1 VTGPELS
8 DVELVNAVRGG
19 DLAAYASLYA
29 AHVGAVQTVVRAQ
42 LHDPSV
48 AEDVVQ
54 DVFVRAL
61 ESLPRLDDAERFRA
75 WLLAIARHTAIDAR
89 RKLVRQRTV
98 SSSAGSDGESAE
110 ADVTGGVEPD
120 RLTELAELSELVWG
134 AVAGLSKRDATAMA
148 LVSLGFGIAD
158 VAVALGVSHGAAK
171 VAVHRARERARQALL
186 LEVMVRRQGP
196 HCPAFDPAAD
206 VVAMA
211 RHLRTCADC
220 RTAVRRAL

>member
-1 VTGPELS
+1 MTGAS

-19 DLAAYASLYA
+19 NLAAYASLYA
-29 AHVGAVQTVVRAQ
+29 MHVGAVQTVVRAQ
-42 LHDPSV
+42 VHDPGV

-61 ESLPRLDDAERFRA
+61 ESLPKLDDAERFRA

-98 SSSAGSDGESAE
+98 SSSDSDDGTGIE
-110 ADVTGGVEPD
+110 ADLVGGVEPD
-120 RLTELAELSELVWG
+120 RLTELSELSELVWG

-158 VAVALGVSHGAAK
+158 VAVALNVSHGAAK

-196 HCPAFDPAAD
+196 HCPKLDPTAD
-206 VVAMA
+206 LVETA
-211 RHLRTCADC
+211 RHLRTCPDC
-220 RTAVRRAL
+220 REAVRRDL

>member
-1 VTGPELS
+1 VT
-8 DVELVNAVRGG
+8 DADAALVNAVRGG
-19 DLAAYASLYA
+19 DLAAYASLYSL
-29 AHVGAVQTVVRAQ
+29 HVGAVQTVVRAQ
-42 LHDPSV
+42 VHDPAA

-75 WLLAIARHTAIDAR
+75 WLLSIARHTAIDAR
-89 RKLVRQRTV
+89 RKLGRRRTV
-98 SSSAGSDGESAE
+98 SSDTGDGAAE

-196 HCPAFDPAAD
+196 HCPAFDPSGD

-211 RHLRTCADC
+211 RHLRTCPDC
-220 RTAVRRAL
+220 REAVRRDL